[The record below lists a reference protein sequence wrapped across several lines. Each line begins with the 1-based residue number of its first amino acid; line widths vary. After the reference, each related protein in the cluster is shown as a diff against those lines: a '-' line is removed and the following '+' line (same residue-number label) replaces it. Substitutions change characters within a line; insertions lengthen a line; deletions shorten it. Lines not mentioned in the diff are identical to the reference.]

1 MNKEFKCDKST
12 MNSCKAT
19 IMDLNTKMDRVHGVY
34 NCYEEFACMS
44 DCVYSWDEA
53 HRIFSPKGCS
63 NERIHK
69 ERPASFLRERSEPWD
84 VHFKQI

>member
-1 MNKEFKCDKST
+1 MH
-12 MNSCKAT
+12 SCKAT

-63 NERIHK
+63 NKRGYTRRDQPHSLEK
-69 ERPASFLRERSEPWD
+69 D
-84 VHFKQI
+84 VSLGMSIINKQIYTGP